1 MKQLTVLIALLI
13 SLPLLAQKNSGGTV
27 LGKLQD
33 STLKQA
39 MADATVSV
47 LQASDSSSVAFTIS
61 DAKGNFEIK
70 DLENGNYRLLIT
82 YQSYQNI
89 SKSFAITAT
98 QKRIDLGNLYMEKKA
113 TMLDEVIV
121 EAPPIQVKNDTV
133 EYRAGAFKT
142 KPNATVEDM
151 LKKLPGVQ
159 VEKDGTVKAQG
170 ETVQKV
176 YVDGKEFF
184 GNDPKLATK
193 NLTADMVESVQVYDD
208 MSDQSR
214 FTKIDDGSR
223 AKAINIKLKKDK
235 KQGMFGRATVGAGTD
250 GRYDGNLSFN
260 RFKGNTQISVIAA
273 GNNVNKQG
281 FSLSDIIT
289 SMGGFGARGGGG
301 FGGDGGGGGMGGM
314 NFIGGSRTGGGGG
327 GAANPL
333 GAGSGSQGITR
344 SWNAGLNY
352 RDSWGKK
359 TEVAG
364 SYFFANSLTRTEQ
377 SSFRQTFFPNDSVAL
392 QSQESYGENMN
403 QNHRFNLRLEHKID
417 TNSSLLYTP
426 SFTIQHSERFSMDTF
441 FIRSTKPGED
451 YLAQVGKSYTENERD
466 GMNLNNNLL
475 YRRRLGKIGRTFTLG
490 FNNAIN
496 QSDGKGLNQSP
507 FLFLNADSTVKQRRN
522 QDQRSTQETNAFN
535 NTISTS
541 YTEPIGLNKIVEVN
555 YAYTNNQ
562 NRSDRKTFDFDPVT
576 GAYDDLNTLQTNY
589 FENGFVSHRI
599 GANFRKQEKKYNFQ
613 FGGAVQL
620 ATQETESRQFL
631 NGKDTTI
638 FTKQHFTNIFPSAN
652 YNYNYGRGKSL
663 RINYRGRTNAP
674 SVTQLQD
681 VPDVSN
687 PTQISTGNPLL
698 KQEFTN
704 NLSVNYNKFNLGT
717 GKFSAI
723 NFSFSNTD
731 NKISNSID
739 TLSQGVQ
746 ITRPVNLDG
755 AFNSNFVYVLG
766 TPIKKLKGS
775 MLNLTSV
782 IFYNKDVSELY
793 KEKNIIHTWLFT
805 QNVGFNYNYK
815 ERLDLGVNAS
825 VTYNNARYTVQ
836 SNLNNR
842 FWSQTYSVD
851 ATYAFKKGLILAT
864 DFDYFVNTGR
874 SDGFNQNIP
883 MWNASISHQLFKK
896 KEGEIKL
903 SVFDILN
910 QNQSIN
916 RSTGSNYILDT
927 RTVVLRRYFML
938 SVVYNIR
945 KGSSAPNQNMQMP
958 RMFRKGMSNI
968 RVTN

>member
-1 MKQLTVLIALLI
+1 MKYTLFLVGMFC
-13 SLPLLAQKNSGGTV
+13 SLVGFAQKNVGGTV
-27 LGKLQD
+27 TGRLQD
-33 STLKQA
+33 SSAKQ
-39 MADATVSV
+39 MLADATISV
-47 LQASDSSSVAFTIS
+47 LKAEDSASVAFTLS

-70 DLENGNYRLLIT
+70 DLENGSYRLLIT
-82 YQSYQNI
+82 YQSYQPVSKLFTI
-89 SKSFAITAT
+89 SNT
-98 QKRIDLGNLYMEKKA
+98 QKKFEAGLISMEKRSVL
-113 TMLDEVIV
+113 LDEVVV

-159 VEKDGTVKAQG
+159 VERDGTVKAQG

-208 MSDQSR
+208 MSDQAR

-235 KQGMFGRATVGAGTD
+235 KQGMFGRATVGAGTE

-260 RFKGNTQISVIAA
+260 KFKGNTQLSLIAA

-301 FGGDGGGGGMGGM
+301 FGGESGGGGMGGM
-314 NFIGGSRTGGGGG
+314 NFIGGNRTGGGG
-327 GAANPL
+327 GAANPF
-333 GAGSGSQGITR
+333 GVGSGSQGITR

-364 SYFFANSLTRTEQ
+364 SYFFANTLTRTEQ
-377 SSFRQTFFPNDSVAL
+377 NSYRQTFFPNDSVAL
-392 QSQESYGENMN
+392 QTQDSYGENMN

-451 YLAQVGKSYTENERD
+451 YLAQVGKSYIENERD
-466 GMNLNNNLL
+466 GLNLNNNLL
-475 YRRRLGKIGRTFTLG
+475 YRRKLGKIGRTFTLG
-490 FNNAIN
+490 YNNAIN
-496 QSDGKGLNQSP
+496 TSNGNGLNQSP
-507 FLFLNADSTVKQRRN
+507 FLFLNPDSTVKQRRN
-522 QDQRSTQETNAFN
+522 QDQRSTQETDAFN
-535 NTISTS
+535 NTISSS
-541 YTEPIGLNKIVEVN
+541 YTEPIGMNKIVELN

-562 NRSDRKTFDFDPVT
+562 STSDFKTYDFDP
-576 GAYDDLNTLQTNY
+576 GSGKYDDINVQQTNY

-599 GANFRKQEKKYNFQ
+599 GANFRKQSKKYNFQ

-620 ATQETESRQFL
+620 ATQETESRRFM

-638 FTKQHFTNIFPSAN
+638 FTKQHFTNFFPSAN
-652 YNYNYGRGKSL
+652 YNYNYGRGKAL

-698 KQEFTN
+698 KQEFIN
-704 NLSVNYNKFNLGT
+704 NLNVSFNKFNLGT
-717 GKFSAI
+717 GKFNAI
-723 NFSFSNTD
+723 NFSFSQTS

-739 TLSQGVQ
+739 TLSKGVQ

-755 AFNSNFVYVLG
+755 AFNTNLVYVLG

-782 IFYNKDVSELY
+782 IFFNQDVSELY
-793 KEKNIIHTWLFT
+793 KEKNTIHTILLT
-805 QNVGFNYNYK
+805 QTVGFNYNYK

-825 VTYNNARYTVQ
+825 VAYNNATYSVQ

-842 FWSQTYSVD
+842 FWTQTYSLD
-851 ATYAFKKGLILAT
+851 ATYSFKKGLIVAT
-864 DFDYFVNTGR
+864 DFDYFINTGR
-874 SDGFNQNIP
+874 TDGFNQNIP

-938 SVVYNIR
+938 SLVYNIR
-945 KGSSAPNQNMQMP
+945 KGNSAPNQNMQMP
-958 RMFRKGMSNI
+958 RMFRKGMDNI